1 MEAAWGSRENGVV
14 QPDERLR
21 SGNLTLRRYRRG
33 DAPAL
38 HVAILESLEEL
49 RPWMP
54 WAAAEPLSVSDREAL
69 ITTMFDRG
77 WDEGT
82 DFTYGMFA
90 GGQVVGGCGLHRRI
104 GPDGLEIGY
113 WVRTTHTGRG
123 VATAAAGLLARAALR
138 MPGVDHVEI
147 HHDKANPASGR
158 VAAKLG
164 FVLRREVPDAVS
176 APGES
181 GVSCEWR
188 LQPVA
193 SRA

>member
-1 MEAAWGSRENGVV
+1 MVK
-14 QPDERLR
+14 PDERLHA
-21 SGNLTLRRYRRG
+21 GDLTLRRYRPA

-38 HVAILESLEEL
+38 HVAILDSLEEL

-54 WAAAEPLSVSDREAL
+54 WAAAEPLSVPDREAL
-69 ITTMFDRG
+69 IATFARG

-82 DFTYGMFA
+82 DFTFGMFT

-113 WVRTTHTGRG
+113 WVRTTHTRRG
-123 VATAAAGLLARAALR
+123 LATAAAGMLADAALR
-138 MPGVDHVEI
+138 IPGVDHVEI
-147 HHDKANPASGR
+147 HHDKANAASGR

-164 FVLRREVPDAVS
+164 FVLRREVSVAVS

-193 SRA
+193 PPA